1 MDKFTKAELEG
12 RTVWNT
18 TLSGRIEDIKFTES
32 KYDPVDGY
40 LTGQTG
46 TEVVFELKKRYNNSK
61 DYEKEGYIIEK
72 VKYDALMDSYKKTN
86 HIPYYVN
93 IFQDCIKMWD
103 IRELKPSFETKY
115 CTATTAE
122 NYKKGGKPKLVHLIK
137 TEPTSTIWINNTLYR

>member
-12 RTVWNT
+12 RNVWNT

-40 LTGQTG
+40 LTGKTG
-46 TEVVFELKKRYNNSK
+46 TEVVFELKKRDINSGT
-61 DYEKEGYIIEK
+61 YEKEGYIIEK
-72 VKYDALMDSYKKTN
+72 VKYDALMDNYRKTN

-93 IFQDCIKMWD
+93 IFNDCIKMWD
-103 IRELKPSFETKY
+103 IRDLKPDFETKY

-122 NYKKGGKPKLVHLIK
+122 NYKKGGKPKLVYLIK
-137 TEPTSTIWINNTLYR
+137 DKPISTIRI